1 MFVFRWLWKAF
12 KVVCFLI
19 GVLLIGL
26 MLYAYPG
33 DSTCVDLVDT
43 DTELHTVCDDGESSV
58 EIIVR
63 EY

>member
-1 MFVFRWLWKAF
+1 MFIFRWLWKAF

-26 MLYAYPG
+26 MLYTYPN

-43 DTELHTVCDDGESSV
+43 DTELHTVCEGDEVRV
-58 EIIVR
+58 EIIVI